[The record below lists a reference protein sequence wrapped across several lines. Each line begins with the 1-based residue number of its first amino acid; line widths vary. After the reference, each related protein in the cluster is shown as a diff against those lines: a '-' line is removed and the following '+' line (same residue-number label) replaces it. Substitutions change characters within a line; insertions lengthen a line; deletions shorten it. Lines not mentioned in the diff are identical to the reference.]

1 MSESLLHIAEAM
13 YTQPGERVEFD
24 RQMGGMTYGRTED
37 GYFVF
42 NTGNR
47 TRDAVASVFL
57 NEVGIDNFSN
67 AITAARGGE
76 YGRAALQTLYG
87 VTQAGLILIP
97 GVNVARGAFVAAR
110 AARVASGS
118 LTRAFGSRLLQ
129 VPRNARYA
137 LSRFGEQPTIRS
149 AIASLVPRWGSTA
162 RQLREG
168 RRLGLAPDATGT
180 WRSIGATRTG
190 PVGSAG
196 STPAQQT
203 AAQAA
208 GAFPEAAAPWA
219 ARVTGQGAVG
229 PAATPPAVPLR
240 RLQQMREQRRAV
252 REGIQGTRASIP
264 APGTQPTGPVPPP
277 IWRQRLN
284 YSVGRSPIP
293 QHADVFPGT
302 GFAASPVA
310 RTGTRGLQGALGF
323 YAYSIGDRMAENRAE
338 VSTQL
343 TNQTISAEADA
354 ADQVRQA
361 AVDEQIAA
369 ALSEIQPGGVGDQA
383 AQDVQGSYNA
393 SIGALNF
400 QYDRAV
406 NELRSMYELAET
418 EDEKAR
424 LRFILADIQAQH
436 EAGQRAITNVFERK
450 RAEVAQLTEQ
460 SRENTLKSAQRA
472 FDLYEV
478 SANQLKDMLEAS
490 RQQMAGEVYG
500 FGAAAPRDQSEYV
513 QLLSAMAPVAQESRQ
528 AIGDIGTQG
537 LEWLGAVMGE
547 QTAARGA
554 DLQRL
559 AMSTRSAAISQH
571 QQQVDARVNAERM
584 ALAQAVQSLRER
596 QASEA
601 GAMQRAMLG
610 QTQDQAMFSPV
621 DVQSIV
627 ESAVMTTGSVERA
640 IEQYRIYIAGKPNP
654 LRPGETYPMEPPQFV
669 IDAIRETKRQ
679 WDAIRE
685 MEEAEMMMERQDQR
699 LAAEGMGLAIP
710 GAGG

>member
-13 YTQPGERVEFD
+13 YTRPEERVEFD

-97 GVNVARGAFVAAR
+97 GLNVARGAFVAAR
-110 AARVASGS
+110 AARVASGG

-137 LSRFGEQPTIRS
+137 LNRFGEQPTIRS

-162 RQLREG
+162 RQLRQG

-180 WRSIGATRTG
+180 WRSIGATRT
-190 PVGSAG
+190 S
-196 STPAQQT
+196 S
-203 AAQAA
+203 
-208 GAFPEAAAPWA
+208 
-219 ARVTGQGAVG
+219 VG

-240 RLQQMREQRRAV
+240 RLRHMREQRRAV

-293 QHADVFPGT
+293 QYADVFPGT

-323 YAYSIGDRMAENRAE
+323 YAYSIGDRMAENRAQ

-343 TNQTISAEADA
+343 TNETISAEADA

-369 ALSEIQPGGVGDQA
+369 ALDEIQPGGDGDQA
-383 AQDVQGSYNA
+383 IEDVQGSYNA

-478 SANQLKDMLEAS
+478 SANQLKDLLEAS

-513 QLLSAMAPVAQESRQ
+513 QLLSAMAPVAQQSRQ
-528 AIGDIGTQG
+528 AIGDIGTEG

-610 QTQDQAMFSPV
+610 QTQDEAMFSPV

-640 IEQYRIYIAGKPNP
+640 IEQYRIHIAGKPNP

-685 MEEAEMMMERQDQR
+685 MEEAEMFLERQDQ
-699 LAAEGMGLAIP
+699 LQGAEAMGLAIP

>member
-13 YTQPGERVEFD
+13 YTRPEERVEFD

-97 GVNVARGAFVAAR
+97 GLNVARGAFVAAR
-110 AARVASGS
+110 AARVASGG

-137 LSRFGEQPTIRS
+137 LNRFGEQPTIRS

-180 WRSIGATRTG
+180 WRSIGATRT
-190 PVGSAG
+190 S
-196 STPAQQT
+196 S
-203 AAQAA
+203 
-208 GAFPEAAAPWA
+208 
-219 ARVTGQGAVG
+219 VG

-240 RLQQMREQRRAV
+240 RVPHMRAQRRAV

-264 APGTQPTGPVPPP
+264 ARGTQPTGPVPPP

-293 QHADVFPGT
+293 QYAEVFPGT

-323 YAYSIGDRMAENRAE
+323 YAYSIGDRMAENRAQ

-343 TNQTISAEADA
+343 TNETISAEADA

-369 ALSEIQPGGVGDQA
+369 ALDEIQPGGDGDQA
-383 AQDVQGSYNA
+383 IEDVQGSYNA

-478 SANQLKDMLEAS
+478 SANQLKDLLEAS

-513 QLLSAMAPVAQESRQ
+513 QLLSAMAPVAQQSRQ
-528 AIGDIGTQG
+528 AIGDIGTEG

-571 QQQVDARVNAERM
+571 QRQVDARVNAERM

-610 QTQDQAMFSPV
+610 QTQDEAMFSPV

-640 IEQYRIYIAGKPNP
+640 IEQYRIHIAGKPNP

-679 WDAIRE
+679 WDAIKE
-685 MEEAEMMMERQDQR
+685 MEEAEMFLERQDQ
-699 LAAEGMGLAIP
+699 LQGAEAMGLAIP